1 MLWLNFRQFL
11 GLTVDM
17 EKGSKPREER
27 SSLSPELGGGRG
39 EITETFTI

>member
-17 EKGSKPREER
+17 EKGNKPREER
-27 SSLSPELGGGRG
+27 SSLSPELGGAGVGGR
-39 EITETFTI
+39 